1 MELFLSANIH
11 QGSDL
16 FSVYSRGRQCAF
28 MCLSALL
35 TARNNPV
42 VVWSKTTLNNVL
54 LQEDSM
60 YLEALNSGLIVLN
73 SGVHLLSINNLPSV
87 VYVTCYTGITD
98 NFSYELCQ
106 SAMDTFVYP
115 INDKKPTEA
124 KTIIDPPIV
133 VEPTEAQTITDL
145 LIEAQNN
152 SDLPIVVG
160 PIEAQTI
167 IDPPIVVG
175 PIEAQVISNTISCLP
190 VEEENESQIWLINY
204 GKELQGRA
212 ISDREHVAPQLF

>member
-11 QGSDL
+11 QGNDL

-54 LQEDSM
+54 LQGDSM
-60 YLEALNSGLIVLN
+60 YLEALNSGLIVLD
-73 SGVHLLSINNLPSV
+73 SGVDLLSINNLPSV
-87 VYVTCYTGITD
+87 VYVTCYTDITD

-115 INDKKPTEA
+115 IGDKKPTEA

-133 VEPTEAQTITDL
+133 VESTEAQTTTDL

-152 SDLPIVVG
+152 SDLPIVVE

-190 VEEENESQIWLINY
+190 VEE
-204 GKELQGRA
+204 
-212 ISDREHVAPQLF
+212 HVAPQLF